1 MLSTFCASVNF
12 RSVLLQNKGIPSVD
26 RYLTVFNNTTRN
38 QSGDEVMGIESS
50 NNSHTLQA
58 SNITKQPLSERATKA
73 LESKYLE
80 LFHSPLPSYTL
91 HSKYYIDDVSF
102 STRIASKDNCNVIF
116 RSPGNES
123 VPGIIQFI
131 ISITKQ
137 AASDMSVFFIIE
149 WHAPLP
155 SNTIFNPF
163 SRHMAFG
170 ANLWS
175 SKMEQELEVVPLSK
189 VVCHSV
195 SRPWVN
201 GILLIKELNRVS
213 VSYSTLFSSN

>member
-26 RYLTVFNNTTRN
+26 RYLTVFNNATQN
-38 QSGDEVMGIESS
+38 QSGDEVVGIESL

-58 SNITKQPLSERATKA
+58 SNITKQPLSEHTTKA

-102 STRIASKDNCNVIF
+102 STPIASKDNCIVIF
-116 RSPGNES
+116 RSPGNKS

-131 ISITKQ
+131 ISITKR
-137 AASDMSVFFIIE
+137 
-149 WHAPLP
+149 LLL
-155 SNTIFNPF
+155 TC
-163 SRHMAFG
+163 
-170 ANLWS
+170 WS
-175 SKMEQELEVVPLSK
+175 SS
-189 VVCHSV
+189 
-195 SRPWVN
+195 
-201 GILLIKELNRVS
+201 
-213 VSYSTLFSSN
+213 SSNGTHRSL